1 MDIWVEI
8 AQDSERG
15 VRRLVAEYGERL
27 LTAAVQITK
36 NHSDAEDLV
45 LRTFEQ
51 VVRKIDTYAG
61 NSSFYTWMYR
71 ILVNFRR
78 MDLRKMDART
88 LVLSDELPDCEDP
101 APDPAERLAMKSS
114 AADVRAAVAKLPET
128 LRAAVVLRYF
138 AELDVAQVAE
148 ALGISKGAAK
158 VRLFA
163 ARRRLAQILSLTDAG
178 KGASNGKDG
187 GDGQI

>member
-1 MDIWVEI
+1 
-8 AQDSERG
+8 
-15 VRRLVAEYGERL
+15 
-27 LTAAVQITK
+27 
-36 NHSDAEDLV
+36 
-45 LRTFEQ
+45 
-51 VVRKIDTYAG
+51 
-61 NSSFYTWMYR
+61 
-71 ILVNFRR
+71 
-78 MDLRKMDART
+78 
-88 LVLSDELPDCEDP
+88 
-101 APDPAERLAMKSS
+101 MKSS

>member
-61 NSSFYTWMYR
+61 
-71 ILVNFRR
+71 
-78 MDLRKMDART
+78 
-88 LVLSDELPDCEDP
+88 
-101 APDPAERLAMKSS
+101 
-114 AADVRAAVAKLPET
+114 
-128 LRAAVVLRYF
+128 
-138 AELDVAQVAE
+138 
-148 ALGISKGAAK
+148 
-158 VRLFA
+158 
-163 ARRRLAQILSLTDAG
+163 

-187 GDGQI
+187 GNGRI

>member
-45 LRTFEQ
+45 FRTFEQ

-78 MDLRKMDART
+78 MDLRKRDARM

-138 AELDVAQVAE
+138 AGLDVAQVAE